1 MSDLPD
7 RDATLSRAV
16 HRVTKPSL
24 SDRPKP
30 HPVPPHICGHATTG
44 ELDPQTERCIEYAVY
59 GPKNW
64 LNVDQLRRRIHELV
78 KEALEKAK

>member
-1 MSDLPD
+1 MRKRKIPE
-7 RDATLSRAV
+7 
-16 HRVTKPSL
+16 
-24 SDRPKP
+24 RPKP
-30 HPVPPHICGHATTG
+30 HPVPPHICGHPSIYTF
-44 ELDPQTERCIEYAVY
+44 DPKTESCIEYAVY